1 MKRVEGKTV
10 LVTGGGAGIG
20 YAIASLFAAE
30 GASIVLADISEGVHK
45 AAESLKGKGIV
56 VNVADGGSVKAAAES
71 LAAEGIHPDIVVNNA
86 GITRDTLLIRMAEED
101 WEKVIDVNLTSAFL
115 VSKAFVRGMMKNRWG
130 RIITIASVVGQMGNA
145 GQTNYGASKAG
156 MIGFT
161 KSLAREVA
169 SRNVTVNAIAP
180 GYIQTAMTDK
190 LPEEA
195 KQALMG
201 LIPMSRLGTP
211 EDVAKAAIFLAS
223 EDASYITG
231 QVVAVNGGMYM

>member
-1 MKRVEGKTV
+1 MKRLTGKTV

-20 YAIASLFAAE
+20 FSIASLFAAE
-30 GASIVLADISEGVHK
+30 GASVVLADISEGVHQ
-45 AAESLKGKGIV
+45 AAATLNGRGLV
-56 VNVADGGSVKAAAES
+56 MNVADGASVRAAAES
-71 LAAEGIHPDIVVNNA
+71 LASEGVEIDIVVNNA

-101 WEKVIDVNLTSAFL
+101 WEKVIDVNLNSAFL
-115 VSKAFVRGMMKNRWG
+115 VSKAFVRGMMKKRWG
-130 RIITIASVVGQMGNA
+130 RIINIASVVGQMGNA

-201 LIPMSRLGTP
+201 LIPMTRLGLP
-211 EDVAKAAIFLAS
+211 EDVAKAALFLAS

>member
-1 MKRVEGKTV
+1 MKRLTGKTV

-20 YAIASLFAAE
+20 YAIASLFASE
-30 GASIVLADISEGVHK
+30 GASVVLADISEGVHQ
-45 AAESLKGKGIV
+45 AATTLSGRGLV
-56 VNVADGGSVKAAAES
+56 MNVADGASVRSAAES
-71 LAAEGIHPDIVVNNA
+71 LAAQGVEIDIVVNNA

-101 WEKVIDVNLTSAFL
+101 WEKVIDVNLNSAFL
-115 VSKAFVRGMMKNRWG
+115 VSKAFVRGMMKKRWG
-130 RIITIASVVGQMGNA
+130 RIINIASVVGQMGNA

-201 LIPMSRLGTP
+201 LIPMSRLGLP
-211 EDVAKAAIFLAS
+211 EDVAKAALFLAS